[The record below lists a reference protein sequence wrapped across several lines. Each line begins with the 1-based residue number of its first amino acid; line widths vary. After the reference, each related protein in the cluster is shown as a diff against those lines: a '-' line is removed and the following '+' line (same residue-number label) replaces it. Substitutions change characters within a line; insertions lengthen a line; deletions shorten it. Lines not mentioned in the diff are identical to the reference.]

1 MTKAIFFLPVKEKFI
16 KKWEYY
22 SVDLDMLQDTFSEV
36 IICQTNREFLKALF
50 SNNFDFIFCW
60 WWHKSLIP
68 LVVGKIIRVPVYML
82 GAVHMYDE
90 SGDTDFFSHSIYYRI
105 FLRIAWKFSSV
116 NLFMSKSQYRQIT
129 SHALVNNP
137 TLLQSSL
144 TKEYN
149 QDNLIVDKHRLNF
162 NKKTKLLS
170 ILWMTQGT
178 LKRKS
183 IYEILDALVIC
194 IDEGFNN
201 FEWTIAG
208 AYGDGSQ
215 NLENRI
221 SELNLE
227 NYINIYYDISNDT
240 KLDLYKSN
248 DLYLQPSYYE
258 GFGNA
263 VLEAMS
269 YGMPAVVSRN
279 TAQAEVIG
287 NSGFMVEEIEGKFIA
302 KVLQHYFNFSDE
314 DRIIQRELVS
324 AVVKE
329 RHLYEIRTKKFH
341 EILKNHNHL
350 F

>member
-1 MTKAIFFLPVKEKFI
+1 MSKAIYFVPVKEKFI

-22 SVDLDMLQDTFSEV
+22 SVDLDMLEDTFSEV

-50 SNNFDFIFCW
+50 SNKIDFIFCW

-68 LVVGKIIRVPVYML
+68 LIAAKIIRVPVYML

-90 SGDTDFFSHSIYYRI
+90 SGDRDFFSHSTFYRA
-105 FLRIAWKFSSV
+105 FLRIAWRFASV
-116 NLFMSKSQYRQIT
+116 NLFMSKSQFRQIT
-129 SHALVNNP
+129 SHASVNYP
-137 TLLQSSL
+137 ALLQSSL
-144 TKEYN
+144 TKQYN
-149 QDNLIVDKHRLNF
+149 QDNLVVDKHHINF
-162 NKKTKLLS
+162 SKKIRLLS
-170 ILWMTQGT
+170 ILWMTKGT
-178 LKRKS
+178 IKRKS

-194 IDEGFNN
+194 IDEGFKN

-208 AYGDGSQ
+208 AYGDGSS
-215 NLENRI
+215 NLEDRI
-221 SELNLE
+221 SELNLKDYV
-227 NYINIYYDISNDT
+227 NVHYDISNNT
-240 KLDLYKSN
+240 KLDLYKSS

-287 NSGFMVEEIEGKFIA
+287 NSGFMVEELEGKFIA
-302 KVLQHYFNFSDE
+302 KTIQNFFNLSNE

-324 AVVKE
+324 MVVKE
-329 RHLYEIRTKKFH
+329 RHLYETRTKKFH

>member
-1 MTKAIFFLPVKEKFI
+1 
-16 KKWEYY
+16 
-22 SVDLDMLQDTFSEV
+22 
-36 IICQTNREFLKALF
+36 
-50 SNNFDFIFCW
+50 
-60 WWHKSLIP
+60 
-68 LVVGKIIRVPVYML
+68 
-82 GAVHMYDE
+82 
-90 SGDTDFFSHSIYYRI
+90 
-105 FLRIAWKFSSV
+105 
-116 NLFMSKSQYRQIT
+116 
-129 SHALVNNP
+129 
-137 TLLQSSL
+137 
-144 TKEYN
+144 
-149 QDNLIVDKHRLNF
+149 
-162 NKKTKLLS
+162 
-170 ILWMTQGT
+170 MTQGT

>member
-1 MTKAIFFLPVKEKFI
+1 
-16 KKWEYY
+16 
-22 SVDLDMLQDTFSEV
+22 
-36 IICQTNREFLKALF
+36 
-50 SNNFDFIFCW
+50 
-60 WWHKSLIP
+60 
-68 LVVGKIIRVPVYML
+68 
-82 GAVHMYDE
+82 
-90 SGDTDFFSHSIYYRI
+90 
-105 FLRIAWKFSSV
+105 
-116 NLFMSKSQYRQIT
+116 MSKSQYRQIT